1 VIYEQGGYVRVSNLV
16 TGRDRLEQLDLFKK
30 EAAKG
35 SSQDGTGVKSV
46 FAFISL
52 GAKSPN

>member
-1 VIYEQGGYVRVSNLV
+1 M
-16 TGRDRLEQLDLFKK
+16 TGRDRLEELDLFKK

-35 SSQDGTGVKSV
+35 SSQDGSGVKSV

-52 GAKSPN
+52 GAKFLN